1 VNKKLLLTPGIVCLC
16 LISNLVFSQGSAV
29 FDPITHTSHLPGGM
43 TWSNNMA
50 NSVSQSFEKD
60 FDQYSMRPILG
71 NGNIFAYGSEY
82 NTKGTRFL
90 FDEWVKGIVVKNSGE
105 VIDGDM
111 YYFNFDKI
119 TSNLIV
125 TVNKNDIV
133 EVYKDSIQ
141 SFKVK
146 ERGKVYSFEKLASIQ
161 RYRFVQVLVKDKEN
175 YSLYKSI
182 NTRLIGANFTTNGLT
197 ETGNPY
203 DEYVDMNK
211 YYIVYKDQVRPVEL
225 KFISLKKALKENSS
239 RVKDFYAD
247 HIMDEVDENY
257 AINMVEFLNE

>member
-1 VNKKLLLTPGIVCLC
+1 MITSCSL
-16 LISNLVFSQGSAV
+16 SNLVFSQSTVV
-29 FDPITHTSHLPGGM
+29 FDPVTHTTHLLAGM

-50 NSVSQSFEKD
+50 YSVSQSFEKD

-71 NGNIFAYGSEY
+71 NGNMFAYGSQY

-90 FDEWVKGIVVKNSGE
+90 FEDWVKGIVVKNSGE
-105 VIDGDM
+105 VIDADV

-119 TSNLIV
+119 TDNLIV
-125 TVNKNDIV
+125 TVNKREII

-141 SFKVK
+141 SFKFK
-146 ERGKVYSFEKLASIQ
+146 ERGKVYSFEKLPSVQ
-161 RYRFVQVLVKDKEN
+161 RYRFVQVLVKDEHN

-182 NTRLIGANFTTNGLT
+182 NTRLIAANFTTNGLT
-197 ETGNPY
+197 ESGNPY
-203 DEYVDMNK
+203 DEFVDINK
-211 YYIVYKDQVRPVEL
+211 YYIVYKDQVRPIEL

-239 RVKDFYAD
+239 RVKDFYAS

-257 AINMVEFLNE
+257 AINMVEYLNE